1 MKRDGSKKEIVSAMV
16 RLNNQGLYVPLKAE
30 DLKYPLIP
38 GTATRVMKKKIKLI
52 WGQDTMSLWV
62 KTMSSIQSIK
72 DQQAHKN
79 IKVIKLLT

>member
-38 GTATRVMKKKIKLI
+38 GTATRVMKKKK
-52 WGQDTMSLWV
+52 
-62 KTMSSIQSIK
+62 
-72 DQQAHKN
+72 
-79 IKVIKLLT
+79 